1 MFETELLPEFHTDLV
16 PALSNLKSDYLSR
29 HFLIIGRRRRRSRT
43 RVSSRGNTL
52 FEKRRTKTLINN
64 SNNGNG

>member
-29 HFLIIGRRRRRSRT
+29 HFFSLSEEEELGFRFVAREHA
-43 RVSSRGNTL
+43 
-52 FEKRRTKTLINN
+52 F
-64 SNNGNG
+64 